1 MPDPLPYETL
11 LFEESDHVAFVT
23 LNRPEVLNAMDSRML
38 AELADVGE
46 RINRTTTLRAA
57 VFTGS
62 GRAFCAG
69 ADLRETSFTGVR
81 MDVGALDP
89 NDQWAAKILAIK
101 KPTIAAV
108 NGVAAGGG
116 LALALACDI
125 RLASDRARFSAIF
138 ARIGMPALDGAAW
151 LLTRAVGH
159 ATALELLYCADIID
173 AAEADRIGL
182 VSRVV
187 EHGKLMDETTALAR
201 RIASNAPVAV
211 QLSKSVV
218 NRALDKSYLEHL
230 PLQWEAMEEN
240 LRLAQHDVAEGGRAF
255 SERRDPRFRGLED
268 ET

>member
-1 MPDPLPYETL
+1 MNKE
-11 LFEESDHVAFVT
+11 
-23 LNRPEVLNAMDSRML
+23 NRHL
-38 AELADVGE
+38 AG
-46 RINRTTTLRAA
+46 
-57 VFTGS
+57 
-62 GRAFCAG
+62 
-69 ADLRETSFTGVR
+69 
-81 MDVGALDP
+81 
-89 NDQWAAKILAIK
+89 
-101 KPTIAAV
+101 
-108 NGVAAGGG
+108 
-116 LALALACDI
+116 DI

-159 ATALELLYCADIID
+159 ATALELLYSADIID

-187 EHGKLMDETTALAR
+187 EHGKLMDEATKLAR
-201 RIASNAPVAV
+201 RIASNAPIAV

-230 PLQWEAMEEN
+230 PFQWEAMEEN
-240 LRLAQHDVAEGGRAF
+240 LRLAQHDVAEGGLAF

>member
-1 MPDPLPYETL
+1 MPYEKL
-11 LFEESDHVAFVT
+11 LFEESDHVAVVT
-23 LNRPEVLNAMDSRML
+23 LNRPEVLNALDSGLLEEL
-38 AELADVGE
+38 AEVGA
-46 RINRTTTLRAA
+46 RIDRTKSIRAA
-57 VFTGS
+57 IFTGA

-69 ADLRETSFTGVR
+69 GDLKETSFTGVR
-81 MDVGALDP
+81 MDVDELDP
-89 NDQWAAKILAIK
+89 TDQWAAKILAIE

-151 LLTRAVGH
+151 LLNRAVGH
-159 ATALELLYCADIID
+159 AHALELLCTAEIID

-187 EHGKLMDETTALAR
+187 EHDRLLDEATGLAS
-201 RIASNAPVAV
+201 RIAANAPVAV

-218 NRALDKSYLEHL
+218 NRSLGESYLDHL

-240 LRLAQHDVAEGGRAF
+240 LRLARHDVAEGGRAF
-255 SERRDPRFRGLED
+255 SERRTPRFRGLED
-268 ET
+268 ES